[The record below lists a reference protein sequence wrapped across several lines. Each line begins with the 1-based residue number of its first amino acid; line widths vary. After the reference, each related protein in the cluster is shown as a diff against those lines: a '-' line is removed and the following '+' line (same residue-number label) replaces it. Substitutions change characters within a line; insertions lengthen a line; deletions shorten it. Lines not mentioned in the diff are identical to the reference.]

1 MGPVRVEGARP
12 PGPPLPRPMYV
23 YWDYFSLAY
32 VFCAVVAS
40 SFSHQSSLV
49 GCYQAKAKPLVTTS
63 IIYSPQITITSTVNK
78 KYYKNLQMITNNHNT
93 VVLGPLTFIQ

>member
-49 GCYQAKAKPLVTTS
+49 GCYQAKAVSDYKHHL
-63 IIYSPQITITSTVNK
+63 QSTNHHNINCQQKV
-78 KYYKNLQMITNNHNT
+78 LQELTNDH
-93 VVLGPLTFIQ
+93 